1 MARAKR
7 GRTFVRM
14 FFRRRSKDLLRS
26 CPACRSS
33 LACPMDWHAS
43 DDTHWHIDL
52 RCGDCGHRWDLEIH
66 NSRASSYDI
75 ELDADRAFIRRT
87 LDRLDL
93 ERMAVEVETFAIA
106 LSRDLI
112 EPADFVA

>member
-1 MARAKR
+1 
-7 GRTFVRM
+7 
-14 FFRRRSKDLLRS
+14 
-26 CPACRSS
+26 
-33 LACPMDWHAS
+33 MDWYES

-52 RCGDCGHRWDLEIH
+52 RCGDCGHCWGLEIH
-66 NSRASSYDI
+66 DSRASRYDV
-75 ELDADRAFIRRT
+75 ELDDDRASMRRA
-87 LDRLDL
+87 LERLDL